1 MKKKNY
7 KTLLLVLLSSLAVS
21 SCQNP
26 SQSSTPSINGSE
38 NNSSESISADNSDS
52 NSNSISEDIKDEII
66 VDKSHRKD
74 RDFSKF
80 PVPSNEINENELPAV
95 TDELGK
101 VVVLSDQNLSMV
113 NGQYRLDFTKNS
125 SNKYVLQ
132 LVNIK
137 NIAEV
142 DNATSSNVMFKND
155 EPVRVFLKG
164 SNQTIKGGYDTVEKE
179 NSMLP
184 TIEEAKK
191 ELAGM
196 GILEMANDQAEALIK
211 GLLQDVVP
219 KDYEIKIKK

>member
-80 PVPSNEINENELPAV
+80 PVPSNEINENELPSI

-101 VVVLSDQNLSMV
+101 IVILSDQNLSMV

-164 SNQTIKGGYDTVEKE
+164 SNQTIKCGYDTVEKTSYGIIATA
-179 NSMLP
+179 NITSN
-184 TIEEAKK
+184 
-191 ELAGM
+191 AGS
-196 GILEMANDQAEALIK
+196 
-211 GLLQDVVP
+211 
-219 KDYEIKIKK
+219 KIKVEDRYYFAKENEKG